1 MQGASPV
8 NWFQRIRLRVL
19 AVVLA
24 GTLAVIGILA
34 WATVPAWPVVG
45 VAIITVAAVVNSMTT
60 RLAMP
65 VCYQCGSA
73 LNPDVTGC
81 YGVLCEG
88 CGAVNEVV
96 PSADRQSP
104 RFAASGRTDDST
116 DRDNTGTGSA

>member
-1 MQGASPV
+1 M
-8 NWFQRIRLRVL
+8 NWFHKVRLRVL

-73 LNPDVTGC
+73 LNTDATGC
-81 YGVLCEG
+81 YGVICAG

-96 PSADRQSP
+96 PSAGKEAP
-104 RFAASGRTDDST
+104 RLASSEHRDDDGRSASSGST
-116 DRDNTGTGSA
+116 SA